1 MVSQLLIVEV
11 VAYARLSRA
20 IEFYRPKVS
29 GHFSLEVTVFIV
41 VVYLVQEW
49 LVLKANV
56 LDEYATGKKFVV
68 LEQFVY
74 NTLVN

>member
-20 IEFYRPKVS
+20 IELYRPKVS

-41 VVYLVQEW
+41 VVCLVQE
-49 LVLKANV
+49 
-56 LDEYATGKKFVV
+56 
-68 LEQFVY
+68 
-74 NTLVN
+74 